1 MVRLSD
7 TWPPGGYEMGVLV
20 RQLDWSTT
28 TLGPISGWAPSLRIA
43 VTMALDSPLPTI
55 VLWGSELIQ
64 IYNDAYR
71 PILGLRHPAAFGQ
84 RTQDCWPE
92 VWDFNVLIYNR
103 VFATGEQVHLEDQEL
118 LIAPSGVFETRYFTI
133 IYTPIRDEAG
143 EVRGVLVIAM
153 ETTRRLLAER
163 KNITLLKASQFAAGQ
178 LRHMFDQAPSFMAL
192 LKGPDYV
199 FDIVNAAF
207 MRLFSRYAVLEK
219 SVRQAIPEFEMQGL
233 VGLLDQVYAT
243 GEPFLAYE
251 MSVYL
256 KNKDDGHFKEYHLD
270 FVFQPIKDAS
280 GQVTAIFVDGSD
292 KTEQR
297 QARLELRR
305 LNQKL
310 TDKVV
315 SLEEAQTELHQS
327 RSTLRKLIDHQESI
341 KEDER
346 KRIARD
352 IHDDLGAVLTG
363 IKANVSV
370 SLDRSQR
377 AGFPEDLL
385 LREAVQ
391 QADAAIATVRRVI
404 AELRPSVLDQLGVW
418 AALEWYAGQIEERTG
433 LQCQWSISDSAAAVD
448 LDSERSIML
457 FRVVQEALTNVV
469 RHADARHVKIRILC
483 YKQMII
489 VKIKDDG
496 VGIDAQQLLDGESWG
511 ILGMHERTRHFGG
524 ELNISGTSGT
534 GTAVILRLPL
544 RRSL

>member
-1 MVRLSD
+1 MAA
-7 TWPPGGYEMGVLV
+7 LV
-20 RQLDWSTT
+20 RQLDWSKTS
-28 TLGPISGWAPSLRIA
+28 LGPISEWLPSLRIA

-55 VLWGSELIQ
+55 VLWGTDLIQ

-71 PILGLRHPAAFGQ
+71 PILGLRHPLAFGQ
-84 RTQDCWPE
+84 RTKDCWPE
-92 VWDFNVLIYNR
+92 VWDFNVLIYDR
-103 VFATGEQVHLEDQEL
+103 VFATGERVHLEDQEL
-118 LIAPSGVFETRYFTI
+118 VIAPSGVSETRYFTI
-133 IYTPIRDEAG
+133 IYTPIRNEDG
-143 EVRGVLVIAM
+143 DVCGVLVIAM
-153 ETTRRLLAER
+153 ETTRRVLAER
-163 KNITLLKASQFAAGQ
+163 QNITLLKASQFAAGQ
-178 LRHMFDQAPSFMAL
+178 LRHMFDHAPSFMAL
-192 LKGPDYV
+192 LKGPEYV

-207 MRLFSRYAVLEK
+207 MRLFSRYDVLEK
-219 SVRQAIPEFEMQGL
+219 SLSEAIPEFEIQGL
-233 VGLLDQVYAT
+233 VEILDQVFAS

-256 KNKDDGHFKEYHLD
+256 KDREDGHFKEYYLD
-270 FVFQPIKDAS
+270 FVFQPIKDAT

-297 QARLELRR
+297 HARLELRR

-315 SLEEAQTELHQS
+315 SLEEVQTELHQS

-370 SLDRSQR
+370 SIDRSQR
-377 AGFPEDLL
+377 AGLPEDLL
-385 LREAVQ
+385 LREAVE
-391 QADAAIATVRRVI
+391 QAEAAIGTVRRVI

-433 LQCQWSISDSAAAVD
+433 LQCQWSISDSAADVN
-448 LDSERSIML
+448 LDAERSTML

-469 RHADARHVKIRILC
+469 RHAGAKQVKIRILHS
-483 YKQMII
+483 KGMII

-496 VGIDAQQLLDGESWG
+496 VGIGAEQLLDGESWG

-524 ELNISGTSGT
+524 ELNISGSSGT

-544 RRSL
+544 SRKA